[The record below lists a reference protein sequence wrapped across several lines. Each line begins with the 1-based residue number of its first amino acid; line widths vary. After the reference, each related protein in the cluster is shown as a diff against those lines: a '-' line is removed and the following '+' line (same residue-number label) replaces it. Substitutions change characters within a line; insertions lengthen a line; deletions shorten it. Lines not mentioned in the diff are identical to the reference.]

1 MTKVQFIVRKNFWMK
16 NWISSSPPLS
26 KKKENLSMK
35 MLVIRDYTIERL
47 HSTLSV
53 VLIFDHRHSI

>member
-1 MTKVQFIVRKNFWMK
+1 MEILM
-16 NWISSSPPLS
+16 IH
-26 KKKENLSMK
+26 
-35 MLVIRDYTIERL
+35 DYTIERL